1 MYPFLQQEPALAVVG
16 GRWYMPVSHQ
26 GLRYS
31 QPGSFRAQFFWPYW
45 FIRCILHCPLT
56 IRIVRRRIGTRS
68 AAQVCMA
75 GAVIQASG
83 GFLAAF
89 FCVGLSTR
97 EYEPG
102 DAQPLSF
109 FSEPFV
115 CLVSGQAYICRGIFL
130 TTGSTGSRYHFLL
143 PRLWKRR

>member
-1 MYPFLQQEPALAVVG
+1 MLDWGFGLGAFGMFFLYDWNRVFLKKRWFVPLFAAGNLLLAVVG
-16 GRWYMPVSHQ
+16 GRMYMPVSHQ

-89 FCVGLSTR
+89 SAWACP
-97 EYEPG
+97 PG
-102 DAQPLSF
+102 
-109 FSEPFV
+109 
-115 CLVSGQAYICRGIFL
+115 I
-130 TTGSTGSRYHFLL
+130 
-143 PRLWKRR
+143 

>member
-1 MYPFLQQEPALAVVG
+1 MLDWGFGLGAFGMFFLYDWNRVFLKKGGLYPFLQQETCCWLWWEEG
-16 GRWYMPVSHQ
+16 WYMPVSHQ
-26 GLRYS
+26 DLRYS

-89 FCVGLSTR
+89 SAWACP
-97 EYEPG
+97 PG
-102 DAQPLSF
+102 
-109 FSEPFV
+109 
-115 CLVSGQAYICRGIFL
+115 I
-130 TTGSTGSRYHFLL
+130 
-143 PRLWKRR
+143 